1 MTTAEPDIL
10 ALEVLIRRDGVGEI
24 REGDSVER
32 IIAADADEL
41 RNEIMTR
48 VVDRATREQL
58 VIDLRT
64 IDIDGVFPLRVS
76 PDGSLIET
84 GNVGELAP
92 GEDELTD
99 RLKLGGTEGDSP
111 AGDNN
116 EAQGGALGGGEPH
129 VDGGYEAS
137 VGANSDG
144 FLPQGNVHETVR
156 IPRVEMMHHALDHEV
171 EVGPAAQDAQQLEPA
186 QPGPE
191 PQPQPTPAR
200 GFAPDGAAQGAPA
213 GEAVAP
219 PVWFEDR
226 IDEDGLED
234 TQPWQPRFPR
244 DARAQRELDEIENVE
259 TGPRDIIRPGLPPQ
273 PTNTAPVAASASVA
287 RAASTTAPERR
298 KSDTSAPTLADLL
311 ADKQAAPEAPAQQGW
326 RSALRFGTGGLIKL
340 GPGEAERVKRD
351 EIRRVQRQ
359 FDGSRT
365 VVVMNPKGG
374 AHKTTA
380 TLMIAAT
387 FGEIRGGYTLAWDNN
402 ETRGTLG
409 WRSHAGN
416 HRNTAVDFLRQL
428 PRFEVSGGATIADVD
443 RFVRPQG
450 DAQFDVLASDDD
462 AASAAI
468 IDAEAF
474 SRMHRTLSRFY
485 RVLVVDTG
493 NNMRA
498 SNWEAALDV
507 ADQLVIVSTAR
518 EDTAASAAWLADG
531 LRERGFGEKLENAV
545 TILSSPSAKEDQALT
560 ERLHHHFERLTRA
573 VVEVPYDHAFVGG
586 GELSV
591 SSLKPAT
598 RDAWRTATA
607 AIAERL

>member
-1 MTTAEPDIL
+1 MTNAEPDIL

-41 RNEIMTR
+41 RSAIMTR
-48 VVDRATREQL
+48 VVDRATRDEI

-76 PDGSLIET
+76 PDGGLVET
-84 GNVGELAP
+84 GDVAELAP

-99 RLKLGGTEGDSP
+99 RLAPGATAPEPSGDP
-111 AGDNN
+111 ATQDRHD
-116 EAQGGALGGGEPH
+116 ETSA
-129 VDGGYEAS
+129 
-137 VGANSDG
+137 ANSDG

-156 IPRVEMMHHALDHEV
+156 IPRVEMMHHALDQEAEV
-171 EVGPAAQDAQQLEPA
+171 A
-186 QPGPE
+186 QPAPVLEAGLPE
-191 PQPQPTPAR
+191 TR
-200 GFAPDGAAQGAPA
+200 RAPESPDQHEDEA
-213 GEAVAP
+213 GSLTNAETP

-244 DARAQRELDEIENVE
+244 DARQMRELEELE
-259 TGPRDIIRPGLPPQ
+259 RAESAARELARPSTAPEPAN
-273 PTNTAPVAASASVA
+273 PAPVAASATAGAVA
-287 RAASTTAPERR
+287 RAASATAPERR

-326 RSALRFGTGGLIKL
+326 RSALRLGTGGLIKL

-409 WRSHAGN
+409 WRSHAGS

-474 SRMHRTLSRFY
+474 SRMHLTLSRFY

-545 TILSSPSAKEDQALT
+545 TILSSPSAKEDQALK

>member
-1 MTTAEPDIL
+1 MTNAEPDIL

-41 RNEIMTR
+41 RSAIMTR
-48 VVDRATREQL
+48 VVDRATREEI

-84 GNVGELAP
+84 GDVSELAP

-99 RLKLGGTEGDSP
+99 RLSP
-111 AGDNN
+111 
-116 EAQGGALGGGEPH
+116 GATATGPSPDAAAEELQE
-129 VDGGYEAS
+129 ETS
-137 VGANSDG
+137 GANSDG

-156 IPRVEMMHHALDHEV
+156 IPRVEMMHHALDQEAEV
-171 EVGPAAQDAQQLEPA
+171 AQPAPAPVPEAGLPAAG
-186 QPGPE
+186 PGPE
-191 PQPQPTPAR
+191 GPEQHDDEAGSPTS
-200 GFAPDGAAQGAPA
+200 
-213 GEAVAP
+213 EETP

-244 DARAQRELDEIENVE
+244 DARQMRELEELERAE
-259 TGPRDIIRPGLPPQ
+259 TGARERARADTAPEPASP
-273 PTNTAPVAASASVA
+273 APVAASATAGAVA
-287 RAASTTAPERR
+287 RAASATAPERR

-326 RSALRFGTGGLIKL
+326 RSALRLGTGGLIKL

-409 WRSHAGN
+409 WRSHAGS

-545 TILSSPSAKEDQALT
+545 TILSSPSAKEDQALK

>member
-1 MTTAEPDIL
+1 MTNAEPDVL

-24 REGDSVER
+24 REGGAVER

-41 RNEIMTR
+41 RSEIMTR
-48 VVDRATREQL
+48 VVDRATREEI

-76 PDGSLIET
+76 PDGSLVET
-84 GNVGELAP
+84 GDVGELAP
-92 GEDELTD
+92 GDDQLTD
-99 RLKLGGTEGDSP
+99 RLAHAEP
-111 AGDNN
+111 AESGIS
-116 EAQGGALGGGEPH
+116 AEPA

-137 VGANSDG
+137 TGANSDG

-156 IPRVEMMHHALDHEV
+156 IPRVEMMHHALDHESDDDGV
-171 EVGPAAQDAQQLEPA
+171 IPGPPQGQAAGPAPAPELNDERHDA
-186 QPGPE
+186 
-191 PQPQPTPAR
+191 T
-200 GFAPDGAAQGAPA
+200 QGAPVPQA
-213 GEAVAP
+213 ETP

-244 DARAQRELDEIENVE
+244 DARAQRDLDEVENVE
-259 TGPRDIIRPGLPPQ
+259 TGPRDIIRPGLPPR
-273 PTNTAPVAASASVA
+273 PTNTAPVAASASAGTVSK
-287 RAASTTAPERR
+287 AASSTAPERR

-326 RSALRFGTGGLIKL
+326 RSALRVGTGGLIKL
-340 GPGEAERVKRD
+340 GPGEAERIKRD

-409 WRSHAGN
+409 WRSHPGS

-531 LRERGFGEKLENAV
+531 LRERGFGDKLENAV

-560 ERLHHHFERLTRA
+560 VRLRHHFERLTRA
-573 VVEVPYDHAFVGG
+573 VVEVPYDQAFVGG

>member
-24 REGDSVER
+24 REGDSIER

-41 RNEIMTR
+41 RSEIMTR
-48 VVDRATREQL
+48 VVDRATREQI

-84 GNVGELAP
+84 GDVGELEP

-99 RLKLGGTEGDSP
+99 RLGREEP
-111 AGDNN
+111 
-116 EAQGGALGGGEPH
+116 EAHEQHA
-129 VDGGYEAS
+129 DGGPESS

-171 EVGPAAQDAQQLEPA
+171 EPTAQESPQLDVAQQEPA
-186 QPGPE
+186 PE
-191 PQPQPTPAR
+191 PEFEP
-200 GFAPDGAAQGAPA
+200 
-213 GEAVAP
+213 GEADQVATDAEVP

-244 DARAQRELDEIENVE
+244 DARAQHEFDEIENVE
-259 TGPRDIIRPGLPPQ
+259 TGPREIVRPGLPPK
-273 PTNTAPVAASASVA
+273 PGNTAPVAASASAGAVS
-287 RAASTTAPERR
+287 RAASATAPERR

-326 RSALRFGTGGLIKL
+326 RSALRVGTGGLIKL

-531 LRERGFGEKLENAV
+531 LRERGFGDKLENAV

>member
-1 MTTAEPDIL
+1 MTNAEPDIL

-41 RNEIMTR
+41 RSAIMTR
-48 VVDRATREQL
+48 VVDRATREEI

-84 GNVGELAP
+84 GDVGELAP

-99 RLKLGGTEGDSP
+99 RLAPGATATGPSP
-111 AGDNN
+111 DAAA
-116 EAQGGALGGGEPH
+116 EERREETP
-129 VDGGYEAS
+129 
-137 VGANSDG
+137 GANSDG

-156 IPRVEMMHHALDHEV
+156 IPRVEMMHHALDQEAEV
-171 EVGPAAQDAQQLEPA
+171 A
-186 QPGPE
+186 QPAPVPE
-191 PQPQPTPAR
+191 AGLPAT
-200 GFAPDGAAQGAPA
+200 GSAPEGTEQHDDEA
-213 GEAVAP
+213 GSPSNAETP

-244 DARAQRELDEIENVE
+244 DARQMRELEELERAE
-259 TGPRDIIRPGLPPQ
+259 TGARELARPGTAPEPAN
-273 PTNTAPVAASASVA
+273 PAPVAASATAGAVA
-287 RAASTTAPERR
+287 RAASASASASATAPERR

-326 RSALRFGTGGLIKL
+326 RSALRLGTGGLIKL

-409 WRSHAGN
+409 WRSHAGS

-545 TILSSPSAKEDQALT
+545 TILSSPSAKEDQALK

>member
-41 RNEIMTR
+41 RSEIMTR
-48 VVDRATREQL
+48 VVDRATREQI

-76 PDGSLIET
+76 PDGSLVET
-84 GNVGELAP
+84 GDVGELAP

-99 RLKLGGTEGDSP
+99 RIGSG
-111 AGDNN
+111 
-116 EAQGGALGGGEPH
+116 EAEVEEQHA
-129 VDGGYEAS
+129 DGGYEAS
-137 VGANSDG
+137 VGASSDG

-171 EVGPAAQDAQQLEPA
+171 VPTAQEAPQLEAPQLEAPQHEPA
-186 QPGPE
+186 PE
-191 PQPQPTPAR
+191 PEFEPGDA
-200 GFAPDGAAQGAPA
+200 GQGAT
-213 GEAVAP
+213 EADVP

-259 TGPRDIIRPGLPPQ
+259 TGPRDVVRPGLPPK
-273 PTNTAPVAASASVA
+273 PSNTAPVAAAASAAAVS
-287 RAASTTAPERR
+287 RAASATAPERR

-311 ADKQAAPEAPAQQGW
+311 VDKQAAPEAPAQQGW
-326 RSALRFGTGGLIKL
+326 RSALRVGTGGLIKL

>member
-1 MTTAEPDIL
+1 MTTAEPGVL

-24 REGDSVER
+24 REGAAVER

-41 RNEIMTR
+41 RSEIMTR
-48 VVDRATREQL
+48 VVDRATREQI

-76 PDGSLIET
+76 PDGSLVET
-84 GNVGELAP
+84 GDVGELAP

-99 RLKLGGTEGDSP
+99 RLKADAPHGVDEQPQAGGPSAGELGPDQGTAAPS
-111 AGDNN
+111 A
-116 EAQGGALGGGEPH
+116 
-129 VDGGYEAS
+129 
-137 VGANSDG
+137 ANSDG

-156 IPRVEMMHHALDHEV
+156 IPRVEMMHHALDHELETAQPISPPPAAEDARAAEDERPV
-171 EVGPAAQDAQQLEPA
+171 EVHEAIDGQRE
-186 QPGPE
+186 
-191 PQPQPTPAR
+191 TPA
-200 GFAPDGAAQGAPA
+200 D
-213 GEAVAP
+213 EAEVP

-244 DARAQRELDEIENVE
+244 DARAQQELDEIENVE
-259 TGPRDIIRPGLPPQ
+259 TGPRDVIRPGLPPQ
-273 PTNTAPVAASASVA
+273 PTNTAPVAASATAAAVTRS
-287 RAASTTAPERR
+287 ASTTAPERR
-298 KSDTSAPTLADLL
+298 PNDTAAPTLADLL

-326 RSALRFGTGGLIKL
+326 RSALRVGTGGLIKL
-340 GPGEAERVKRD
+340 GPGEAERMKRD

-531 LRERGFGEKLENAV
+531 LRERGFGDKLENAV

-591 SSLKPAT
+591 ASLKPAT
-598 RDAWRTATA
+598 RAAWRTATA

>member
-1 MTTAEPDIL
+1 MTTAEPDVL

-48 VVDRATREQL
+48 VVDRATSEQI

-84 GNVGELAP
+84 GDVGELAP

-99 RLKLGGTEGDSP
+99 RLKLSGPE
-111 AGDNN
+111 AGAAAGVD
-116 EAQGGALGGGEPH
+116 EAQASSPTRGEAQ

-156 IPRVEMMHHALDHEV
+156 IPRVEMMHHALDHED
-171 EVGPAAQDAQQLEPA
+171 GPEPA
-186 QPGPE
+186 QEASPFEQAQPE
-191 PQPQPTPAR
+191 PRLEYEA
-200 GFAPDGAAQGAPA
+200 DGAGRGAPTA
-213 GEAVAP
+213 DAVAP

-259 TGPRDIIRPGLPPQ
+259 TGPRDVIRPGLPPQ
-273 PTNTAPVAASASVA
+273 ATSTAPVAASASAASVA

-311 ADKQAAPEAPAQQGW
+311 ADKQAVPEAPAQQGW
-326 RSALRFGTGGLIKL
+326 RSALRLGTGGLIKL

-591 SSLKPAT
+591 ASLKPAT

>member
-41 RNEIMTR
+41 RSEIMTR
-48 VVDRATREQL
+48 VVDRATREQI

-84 GNVGELAP
+84 GDVGELEP

-99 RLKLGGTEGDSP
+99 RLGREEP
-111 AGDNN
+111 
-116 EAQGGALGGGEPH
+116 EAHEQHA
-129 VDGGYEAS
+129 DGGPESS

-171 EVGPAAQDAQQLEPA
+171 EPTAQESPQLDVAQQEPA
-186 QPGPE
+186 PE
-191 PQPQPTPAR
+191 PEFEP
-200 GFAPDGAAQGAPA
+200 
-213 GEAVAP
+213 GEADQVATDAEVP

-244 DARAQRELDEIENVE
+244 DARAQREFDEIENVE
-259 TGPRDIIRPGLPPQ
+259 TGPREIVRPGLPPK
-273 PTNTAPVAASASVA
+273 PSNTAPVAASASAGAVS
-287 RAASTTAPERR
+287 RAASATAPERR

-326 RSALRFGTGGLIKL
+326 RSALRVGTGGLIKL

-531 LRERGFGEKLENAV
+531 LRERGFGDKLENAV

>member
-1 MTTAEPDIL
+1 MTNAEPDIL

-41 RNEIMTR
+41 RSAIMTR
-48 VVDRATREQL
+48 VVDRATRDEI

-76 PDGSLIET
+76 PDGGLVET
-84 GNVGELAP
+84 GDVAELAP

-99 RLKLGGTEGDSP
+99 RLAPGATAPEPSGDP
-111 AGDNN
+111 ATQDRHDETSAG
-116 EAQGGALGGGEPH
+116 
-129 VDGGYEAS
+129 
-137 VGANSDG
+137 NSDG

-156 IPRVEMMHHALDHEV
+156 IPRVEMMHHALDQEAEV
-171 EVGPAAQDAQQLEPA
+171 A
-186 QPGPE
+186 QPAPVLEAGLPE
-191 PQPQPTPAR
+191 IGR
-200 GFAPDGAAQGAPA
+200 APESPDQHEDEA
-213 GEAVAP
+213 GSLTNAETP

-244 DARAQRELDEIENVE
+244 DARQMRELEELE
-259 TGPRDIIRPGLPPQ
+259 RAESAARELARPSTAPEPAN
-273 PTNTAPVAASASVA
+273 PAPVAASATAGAVA
-287 RAASTTAPERR
+287 RAASATAPERR

-326 RSALRFGTGGLIKL
+326 RSALRLGTGGLIKL

-409 WRSHAGN
+409 WRSHAGS

-545 TILSSPSAKEDQALT
+545 TILSSPSAKEDQALK

>member
-1 MTTAEPDIL
+1 MTNAEPNIL

-41 RNEIMTR
+41 RSAIMTR
-48 VVDRATREQL
+48 VVDRATREDI

-84 GNVGELAP
+84 GDVAELAP

-99 RLKLGGTEGDSP
+99 RLAPTTAETGSP
-111 AGDNN
+111 DDLVA
-116 EAQGGALGGGEPH
+116 
-129 VDGGYEAS
+129 DGHAEETA
-137 VGANSDG
+137 GANSDG

-156 IPRVEMMHHALDHEV
+156 IPRVEMMHHALDQEA
-171 EVGPAAQDAQQLEPA
+171 EAAQPAPVLEA
-186 QPGPE
+186 ALPE
-191 PQPQPTPAR
+191 T
-200 GFAPDGAAQGAPA
+200 GLAPESSEQHDDEA
-213 GEAVAP
+213 GSPSDVDSP

-244 DARAQRELDEIENVE
+244 DARQMRELEELERAE
-259 TGPRDIIRPGLPPQ
+259 TAARELARPS
-273 PTNTAPVAASASVA
+273 TAPEPANPASVAASATAGAVA
-287 RAASTTAPERR
+287 RAASATAPERR

-326 RSALRFGTGGLIKL
+326 RSALRLGTGGLIKL

-409 WRSHAGN
+409 WRSHAGS

-545 TILSSPSAKEDQALT
+545 TILSSPSAKEDQALK

>member
-1 MTTAEPDIL
+1 MTNAEPDIL

-41 RNEIMTR
+41 RSAIMTR
-48 VVDRATREQL
+48 VVDRATREEI

-84 GNVGELAP
+84 GDVGELAP

-99 RLKLGGTEGDSP
+99 RLAP
-111 AGDNN
+111 
-116 EAQGGALGGGEPH
+116 GGAAAGSSVEP
-129 VDGGYEAS
+129 VSEDRQDET

-156 IPRVEMMHHALDHEV
+156 IPRVEMMHHALDQDAEAAQPAPAPDAGLP
-171 EVGPAAQDAQQLEPA
+171 ETENESGPAPES
-186 QPGPE
+186 PE
-191 PQPQPTPAR
+191 PY
-200 GFAPDGAAQGAPA
+200 DDEA
-213 GEAVAP
+213 GNPSNADTP

-244 DARAQRELDEIENVE
+244 DARQMRELEELERAEAGASERARADTAPESAN
-259 TGPRDIIRPGLPPQ
+259 P
-273 PTNTAPVAASASVA
+273 APVAATATAGAVA
-287 RAASTTAPERR
+287 RAASATAPERR

-326 RSALRFGTGGLIKL
+326 RSALRLGTGGLIKL

>member
-1 MTTAEPDIL
+1 MTNAEPDIL

-41 RNEIMTR
+41 RSAIMTR
-48 VVDRATREQL
+48 VVDRATRDEI

-76 PDGSLIET
+76 PDGGLVET
-84 GNVGELAP
+84 GDVAELAP

-99 RLKLGGTEGDSP
+99 RLAPGATAPEPSGDP
-111 AGDNN
+111 ATQDRHD
-116 EAQGGALGGGEPH
+116 ETSA
-129 VDGGYEAS
+129 
-137 VGANSDG
+137 ANSDG

-156 IPRVEMMHHALDHEV
+156 IPRVEMMHHALDQEAEV
-171 EVGPAAQDAQQLEPA
+171 A
-186 QPGPE
+186 QPAPVLEAGLPE
-191 PQPQPTPAR
+191 TGRAPESPDQHEDEAGSPTNA
-200 GFAPDGAAQGAPA
+200 
-213 GEAVAP
+213 ETP

-244 DARAQRELDEIENVE
+244 DARQMRELEELE
-259 TGPRDIIRPGLPPQ
+259 RAESAARELARPSTAPEPAN
-273 PTNTAPVAASASVA
+273 PAPVAASATAGAVA
-287 RAASTTAPERR
+287 RAASATAPERR

-326 RSALRFGTGGLIKL
+326 RSALRLGTGGLIKL

-409 WRSHAGN
+409 WRSHAGS

-545 TILSSPSAKEDQALT
+545 TILSSPSAKEDQALK

>member
-41 RNEIMTR
+41 RSEIMTR
-48 VVDRATREQL
+48 VVDRATREQI

-76 PDGSLIET
+76 PDGSLVET
-84 GNVGELAP
+84 GDVGELAP

-99 RLKLGGTEGDSP
+99 RIRSGEAEAEEQRADGD
-111 AGDNN
+111 
-116 EAQGGALGGGEPH
+116 
-129 VDGGYEAS
+129 YEAS

-171 EVGPAAQDAQQLEPA
+171 VPTAQEAPQLEAPQHEPA
-186 QPGPE
+186 PE
-191 PQPQPTPAR
+191 PEFEPGDA
-200 GFAPDGAAQGAPA
+200 GQGATDA
-213 GEAVAP
+213 DVP

-259 TGPRDIIRPGLPPQ
+259 TGPRDVVRPGLPPK
-273 PTNTAPVAASASVA
+273 PSNTAPVAAAASAAAVS
-287 RAASTTAPERR
+287 RAASATAPERR

-326 RSALRFGTGGLIKL
+326 RSALRVGTGGLIKL

>member
-1 MTTAEPDIL
+1 MTNAEPDIL

-41 RNEIMTR
+41 RSAIMTR
-48 VVDRATREQL
+48 VVDRATRDEI

-76 PDGSLIET
+76 PDGGLVET
-84 GNVGELAP
+84 GDVAELAP

-99 RLKLGGTEGDSP
+99 RLAPGATAPEPSGDP
-111 AGDNN
+111 ATQDRHD
-116 EAQGGALGGGEPH
+116 ETSA
-129 VDGGYEAS
+129 
-137 VGANSDG
+137 ANSDG

-156 IPRVEMMHHALDHEV
+156 IPRVEMMHHALDQEAEV
-171 EVGPAAQDAQQLEPA
+171 AQPAPVLEAGLTETGPA
-186 QPGPE
+186 PE
-191 PQPQPTPAR
+191 SPDQHEDEAGSPTNA
-200 GFAPDGAAQGAPA
+200 
-213 GEAVAP
+213 ETP

-244 DARAQRELDEIENVE
+244 DARQMRELEELE
-259 TGPRDIIRPGLPPQ
+259 RAESAARELARPSTAPEPAN
-273 PTNTAPVAASASVA
+273 PAPVAASATAGAVA
-287 RAASTTAPERR
+287 RAASATAPERR

-326 RSALRFGTGGLIKL
+326 RSALRLGTGGLIKL

-409 WRSHAGN
+409 WRSHAGS

-545 TILSSPSAKEDQALT
+545 TILSSPSAKEDQALK

>member
-41 RNEIMTR
+41 RSEIMTR
-48 VVDRATREQL
+48 VVDRATREQI

-76 PDGSLIET
+76 PDGSLVET
-84 GNVGELAP
+84 GDVGELAP

-99 RLKLGGTEGDSP
+99 RIGSG
-111 AGDNN
+111 
-116 EAQGGALGGGEPH
+116 EAEAEEQHA
-129 VDGGYEAS
+129 DGGYEAS

-171 EVGPAAQDAQQLEPA
+171 VPTAQEAPQLEAPQLEAPQHEPA
-186 QPGPE
+186 PE
-191 PQPQPTPAR
+191 PEFEPGDA
-200 GFAPDGAAQGAPA
+200 GQGATDA
-213 GEAVAP
+213 DVP

-259 TGPRDIIRPGLPPQ
+259 TGPRDVVRPGLPPK
-273 PTNTAPVAASASVA
+273 PSNTAPVAAAASAAAVS
-287 RAASTTAPERR
+287 RAASATAPERR

-326 RSALRFGTGGLIKL
+326 RSALRVGTGGLIKL